1 MKKLSYIIGCLF
13 LMLFVWVSCD
23 NEDNRMQTTGYLELG
38 VSKNVEVVTRGFDV
52 KDQSLAVDICT
63 GANDSVVKH
72 FSDYN
77 DMAGE
82 RVLLDVGTY
91 KVKVTSN
98 PSDKLEFEKPTFYGD
113 KDKIVIKAGET
124 TQTAIECFL
133 TCVKVTSKFTKPVQ
147 DKFASCV
154 AKVSD
159 ATGSYLE
166 YDMQE
171 TRAGYFQ
178 PGYLLVDLTLTNK
191 EGLTFHMSK
200 LIEKTEAKDHY
211 HLVFDLVDS
220 GEDNSGMDF
229 DITID
234 SDPTND
240 ENHTVTIPLPE
251 SGYGQEPPVVKVLE
265 DGKDSNG
272 MISLDKGDF
281 RKVMLNI
288 SSTNIGLESV
298 TMIATSSLF
307 DEHKISSS
315 LDLLKL
321 SEESKKKLAE
331 IGLEVPALDDKKA
344 MFTLV
349 FDNLITQ
356 LPGGTHTFVL
366 SARDEMRHE
375 TVQTISITVNL
386 QIMTHPV
393 VESEVWA
400 HFATLRGY
408 VKNASEEDKAS
419 YKFQYRKSGT
429 TTWKDVA
436 GEVTVA
442 TNGSSNV
449 AQVATNLDASTK
461 YEYRLLQNDTNSEP
475 EEFTTED
482 DIQLPNSGF
491 EDWYTDS
498 DGLPKPAK
506 DASSSFWDC
515 GNVNYFGKHI
525 MTTQDD
531 KTALGQGSSVKME
544 TQETMKIIAAGNI
557 FTGTFERDG
566 MGGILTLGRNFE
578 CRPNKLKGYYK
589 YTSAKVSVSKGHLNE
604 GEDDLC
610 SLYIA
615 LTDEQITVNTNKGIY
630 FDPNS
635 SAVIAYGSISDEES
649 KGADS
654 FKEFTVDLEYKDLK
668 RIPKYIIVVASSSK
682 YGDYMEGGK
691 GSTMWLDDLELV
703 YPKSMEEVRK

>member
-82 RVLLDVGTY
+82 RVLLEVGTY

-159 ATGSYLE
+159 ATGSYWE

-251 SGYGQEPPVVKVLE
+251 SGYGQEPPLVKVLE

-272 MISLDKGDF
+272 MVSLDKGDS
-281 RKVMLNI
+281 RNVMLNI

-366 SARDEMRHE
+366 SARDEMGHE

-419 YKFQYRKSGT
+419 YKFQYRKFGT
-429 TTWKDVA
+429 DDKWSDVE
-436 GEVTVA
+436 GEVTVGN
-442 TNGSSNV
+442 NGSSNV
-449 AQVATNLDASTK
+449 TQVVTHLDDGTK
-461 YEYRLLQNDTNSEP
+461 YEYRLLQNGAVAESKEFVT
-475 EEFTTED
+475 EEAVM
-482 DIQLPNSGF
+482 LPYGDF
-491 EDWYTDS
+491 EDKNNGPWNEKNSYW
-498 DGLPKPAK
+498 
-506 DASSSFWDC
+506 SS
-515 GNVNYFGKHI
+515 GNNTFTPDLCQSVTEQNNTKAFLKSRAAVGKF
-525 MTTQDD
+525 
-531 KTALGQGSSVKME
+531 
-544 TQETMKIIAAGNI
+544 AAGNA
-557 FTGTFERDG
+557 FTGSFALSG
-566 MGGILTLGRNFE
+566 MNGVVTLGKPFTA
-578 CRPNKLKGYYK
+578 RPSMFKGKYNYIPQTVDKYSGHIAKGSFDQCAIYIVLLKEPMALNTANQETLNWKEYY
-589 YTSAKVSVSKGHLNE
+589 A
-604 GEDDLC
+604 DR
-610 SLYIA
+610 I
-615 LTDEQITVNTNKGIY
+615 
-630 FDPNS
+630 
-635 SAVIAYGSISDEES
+635 IAYAELPASENMLTNGWSDFNL
-649 KGADS
+649 KLQYLKKDV
-654 FKEFTVDLEYKDLK
+654 KPEYIGVL
-668 RIPKYIIVVASSSK
+668 ATSSK
-682 YGDYMEGGK
+682 YGDYFQGAV
-691 GSTMWLDDLELV
+691 GSELYIDDFELV
-703 YPKSMEEVRK
+703 YDQTPTE

>member
-82 RVLLDVGTY
+82 RVLLEVGTY

-251 SGYGQEPPVVKVLE
+251 SGYGQEPPLVKVLE

-272 MISLDKGDF
+272 MVSLDKGDS
-281 RKVMLNI
+281 RNVMLNI

-356 LPGGTHTFVL
+356 L
-366 SARDEMRHE
+366 
-375 TVQTISITVNL
+375 Q
-386 QIMTHPV
+386 
-393 VESEVWA
+393 
-400 HFATLRGY
+400 
-408 VKNASEEDKAS
+408 
-419 YKFQYRKSGT
+419 
-429 TTWKDVA
+429 
-436 GEVTVA
+436 
-442 TNGSSNV
+442 
-449 AQVATNLDASTK
+449 
-461 YEYRLLQNDTNSEP
+461 
-475 EEFTTED
+475 
-482 DIQLPNSGF
+482 
-491 EDWYTDS
+491 
-498 DGLPKPAK
+498 
-506 DASSSFWDC
+506 
-515 GNVNYFGKHI
+515 
-525 MTTQDD
+525 
-531 KTALGQGSSVKME
+531 
-544 TQETMKIIAAGNI
+544 
-557 FTGTFERDG
+557 
-566 MGGILTLGRNFE
+566 
-578 CRPNKLKGYYK
+578 
-589 YTSAKVSVSKGHLNE
+589 
-604 GEDDLC
+604 
-610 SLYIA
+610 
-615 LTDEQITVNTNKGIY
+615 
-630 FDPNS
+630 
-635 SAVIAYGSISDEES
+635 
-649 KGADS
+649 
-654 FKEFTVDLEYKDLK
+654 
-668 RIPKYIIVVASSSK
+668 
-682 YGDYMEGGK
+682 
-691 GSTMWLDDLELV
+691 
-703 YPKSMEEVRK
+703 EVRIHLFSLPVMRWGMKRCKRFLLLSICKS

>member
-63 GANDSVVKH
+63 GVNDSVVKH

-272 MISLDKGDF
+272 MVSLDKGDS
-281 RKVMLNI
+281 RNVMLNI

-298 TMIATSSLF
+298 SMITTSSLF

-321 SEESKKKLAE
+321 SEESKNKLAE

-349 FDNLITQ
+349 FDNLITR

-366 SARDEMRHE
+366 SARDEMGHE

-429 TTWKDVA
+429 DDKWSDVE
-436 GEVTVA
+436 GEVTVGN
-442 TNGSSNV
+442 NGSSNV
-449 AQVATNLDASTK
+449 TQVVTHLEAGTE
-461 YEYRLLQNDTNSEP
+461 YEYRLRNGDSVSEQEKFGT
-475 EEFTTED
+475 EEAAV
-482 DIQLPNSGF
+482 LPYGDF
-491 EDWYTDS
+491 EDESNGPWNMTDGIANPTTFWS
-498 DGLPKPAK
+498 SGNNSFAK
-506 DASSSFWDC
+506 ELAKEIEYNGGSAVLMKSIFA
-515 GNVNYFGKHI
+515 NVFGIGKF
-525 MTTQDD
+525 
-531 KTALGQGSSVKME
+531 
-544 TQETMKIIAAGNI
+544 AAGNA
-557 FTGTFERDG
+557 FTGSFNKSGTN
-566 MGGILTLGRNFE
+566 GIVTLGKSFSA
-578 CRPNKLKGYYK
+578 RPSNLKGK
-589 YTSAKVSVSKGHLNE
+589 YNYVPK
-604 GEDDLC
+604 
-610 SLYIA
+610 
-615 LTDEQITVNTNKGIY
+615 
-630 FDPNS
+630 
-635 SAVIAYGSISDEES
+635 
-649 KGADS
+649 
-654 FKEFTVDLEYKDLK
+654 TVDKYSGHIAQGALDQCAIYIVLLTEPMALNTADQKTLNWKEYYADGIVAYAELSASENMATSGWSDFNLKLHYLKKDVK
-668 RIPKYIIVVASSSK
+668 PKYIGVLATSSK
-682 YGDYMEGGK
+682 YGDYFQGAVDSE
-691 GSTMWLDDLELV
+691 LYIDDFELV
-703 YPKSMEEVRK
+703 YDQTPTE

>member
-38 VSKNVEVVTRGFDV
+38 VSKNVEVITRGFDV

-98 PSDKLEFEKPTFYGD
+98 PSNKLEFEKPVFYGD
-113 KDKIVIKAGET
+113 KDKVVIKAGET
-124 TQTAIECFL
+124 TKTAIECFL

-159 ATGSYLE
+159 VTGSYLE

-234 SDPTND
+234 SEPTND

-251 SGYGQEPPVVKVLE
+251 SGYKQEPPVVKVLE
-265 DGKDSNG
+265 DDKESNG
-272 MISLDKGDF
+272 IISLDKGDSK
-281 RKVMLNI
+281 KVILNI
-288 SSTNIGLESV
+288 SSANIGLESV

-321 SEESKKKLAE
+321 SEENKNKLAE
-331 IGLEVPALDDKKA
+331 IGLDVPALDDKKA

-349 FDNLITQ
+349 FDNLIAQ

-366 SARDEMRHE
+366 SVRDEMGHE
-375 TVQTISITVNL
+375 TVQTISVTVNL

-408 VKNASEEDKAS
+408 VKNAKEGDKAS

-429 TTWKDVA
+429 TDWIDVA

-442 TNGSSNV
+442 TNGASNIT
-449 AQVATNLDASTK
+449 QVVTNLDAGTE
-461 YEYRLLQNDTNSEP
+461 YEYRLLQNNVISESAEFVT
-475 EEFTTED
+475 EEEVL
-482 DIQLPNSGF
+482 LPYGDF
-491 EDWYTDS
+491 EDKSNGPWNKGNSYW
-498 DGLPKPAK
+498 
-506 DASSSFWDC
+506 SS
-515 GNVNYFGKHI
+515 GNNTFTPDLCKSVTEQNNTKAFLKSRTAVGK
-525 MTTQDD
+525 
-531 KTALGQGSSVKME
+531 L
-544 TQETMKIIAAGNI
+544 AAGNA
-557 FTGTFERDG
+557 FTGSFTLSG
-566 MGGILTLGRNFE
+566 MNGVVTLGQPFTA
-578 CRPNKLKGYYK
+578 RPTTFKGKYNYIPQMVDEHSGHIAKGSFDQCAIYIVLLTEPMALNTANQETLNWKEYYADRIVAYAELPVSENMATSGWSDFNLKLHYLKKDVKPGYIGVLA
-589 YTSAKVSVSKGHLNE
+589 T
-604 GEDDLC
+604 
-610 SLYIA
+610 
-615 LTDEQITVNTNKGIY
+615 
-630 FDPNS
+630 
-635 SAVIAYGSISDEES
+635 
-649 KGADS
+649 
-654 FKEFTVDLEYKDLK
+654 
-668 RIPKYIIVVASSSK
+668 SSK
-682 YGDYMEGGK
+682 YGDYFQGAV
-691 GSTMWLDDLELV
+691 GSELYIDDFELV
-703 YPKSMEEVRK
+703 YDQTPTE

>member
-23 NEDNRMQTTGYLELG
+23 NEDNRIQTTGYLELG
-38 VSKNVEVVTRGFDV
+38 VSKNVEVITRGFDV

-98 PSDKLEFEKPTFYGD
+98 PSNKLEFEKPVFYGD
-113 KDKIVIKAGET
+113 KDKVVIKAGET
-124 TQTAIECFL
+124 TKTAIECFL

-251 SGYGQEPPVVKVLE
+251 SGYKQEPPVVKVLE
-265 DGKDSNG
+265 DDKESNG
-272 MISLDKGDF
+272 IISLDKGDS
-281 RKVMLNI
+281 RKVILNI
-288 SSTNIGLESV
+288 SSANIGLESV

-307 DEHKISSS
+307 DEHKIASS

-321 SEESKKKLAE
+321 SEESKNKLAE
-331 IGLEVPALDDKKA
+331 IGLDVPALDDKKA

-349 FDNLITQ
+349 FDNLIAQ

-366 SARDEMRHE
+366 SVRDEMGHE
-375 TVQTISITVNL
+375 TVQTISVTVNL

-408 VKNASEEDKAS
+408 VKNAKEGDKAS

-429 TTWKDVA
+429 TDWIDVA

-449 AQVATNLDASTK
+449 TQVVTNLDAGTK
-461 YEYRLLQNDTNSEP
+461 YEYRLLQNGAVAESVEFVT
-475 EEFTTED
+475 EEEVL
-482 DIQLPNSGF
+482 LPYGDF
-491 EDWYTDS
+491 EDKSNGPWNKENSYWSSGNNTYTPNLATQMADNGS
-498 DGLPKPAK
+498 NVACLKSTFGGISGVVGKFAAGNAFTGSFKMDGMNGIVTLGKPFTGRPSKFKGKYKYTPKIV
-506 DASSSFWDC
+506 DY
-515 GNVNYFGKHI
+515 GG
-525 MTTQDD
+525 D
-531 KTALGQGSSVKME
+531 KILKGELDQCAIYIILLTEPIVLK
-544 TQETMKIIAAGNI
+544 TQEAETLNWKTYYADKIIAVAELPVKDDMSTNGYAV
-557 FTGTFERDG
+557 FDL
-566 MGGILTLGRNFE
+566 MLD
-578 CRPNKLKGYYK
+578 YYK
-589 YTSAKVSVSKGHLNE
+589 NDIK
-604 GEDDLC
+604 
-610 SLYIA
+610 
-615 LTDEQITVNTNKGIY
+615 
-630 FDPNS
+630 
-635 SAVIAYGSISDEES
+635 
-649 KGADS
+649 
-654 FKEFTVDLEYKDLK
+654 
-668 RIPKYIIVVASSSK
+668 PKYIGVLATSSK
-682 YGDYMEGGK
+682 YGDYFQGATE
-691 GSTMWLDDLELV
+691 SELRIDDFELE
-703 YPKSMEEVRK
+703 YSQSPAE